1 MNLPDDLSIG
11 RASRS
16 EIDTMAEWA
25 AAEGWN
31 PGLRDAEYFYA
42 ADPEGFWVARADGAP
57 VACISLVNYGGA
69 FAFLGFYIARPDMR
83 GRGIGYALWNEAM
96 AACPAATIGLDGVV
110 DQQDNH
116 RKSGFVLAH
125 RNRRYGGMPKNLGSD
140 RQGLIPLTPDL
151 MDNLRIY
158 DRHCFPAPR
167 DAFLEKW
174 LTCEGQM
181 ALAAQ
186 ENGTITGYGA
196 IRPCRSGHKIGPLF
210 ADSPE
215 IAARI
220 FDSLVTQA
228 PNGPVFVDPP
238 EPNEAAVSLARARGL
253 EPVFETAR
261 MYRGPAPAQPLDR
274 IFGITAFELG

>member
-1 MNLPDDLSIG
+1 MNFPDNLTIG
-11 RASRS
+11 RASRG
-16 EIDTMAEWA
+16 EIDTMTEWA

-31 PGLRDAEYFYA
+31 PGLRDAECFYA

-57 VACISLVNYGGA
+57 AACISLVNYGAA

-96 AACPAATIGLDGVV
+96 AACPATTIGLDGVV
-110 DQQDNH
+110 DQQDNY
-116 RKSGFVLAH
+116 RKSGFVMAH
-125 RNRRYGGMPKNLGSD
+125 RNVWYGGALKNLGSD

-174 LTCEGQM
+174 LTREGHM

-196 IRPCRSGHKIGPLF
+196 IGLCRMGHKIGPLF
-210 ADSPE
+210 ADRPE

-220 FDSLVTQA
+220 FDALAAEA
-228 PNGPVFVDPP
+228 PAGPVFLDPP
-238 EPNEAAVSLARARGL
+238 EPNEAAVSLARAHVLWPG
-253 EPVFETAR
+253 P
-261 MYRGPAPAQPLDR
+261 GPAARAHLQNHHL
-274 IFGITAFELG
+274 